1 MVKLCLCCELVMMAF
16 YDVCWNVLATQ
27 VSEKHML
34 AKEVAEINSELLMH
48 VDVNAVTAKKIP
60 QAEGT

>member
-1 MVKLCLCCELVMMAF
+1 
-16 YDVCWNVLATQ
+16 
-27 VSEKHML
+27 ML

-48 VDVNAVTAKKIP
+48 VDVNAVTAKKIL